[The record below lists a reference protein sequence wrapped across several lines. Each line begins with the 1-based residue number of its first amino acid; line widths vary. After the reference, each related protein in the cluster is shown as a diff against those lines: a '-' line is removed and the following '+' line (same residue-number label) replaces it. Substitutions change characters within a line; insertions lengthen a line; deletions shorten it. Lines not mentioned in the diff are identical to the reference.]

1 MAQYLP
7 AKSLIKMATPAEVP
21 ELSKFNSLRCQTGL
35 KPRFDAK
42 GLFPALSNRS
52 AEKAIT

>member
-42 GLFPALSNRS
+42 GPFPALSNRS
-52 AEKAIT
+52 EKAAR